1 MKFRIPN
8 NGCFDDKNVHDFQR
22 QLLKKELIKAKNDQ
36 KEHKENLEGKR
47 GILREV
53 TPRNCLPSVVL
64 HTRNT
69 RVKTHREQFLSKE
82 QERPLFNVKNT
93 VVLCDV
99 ETPPPAYVMQTL
111 SLGPKNAVLDKFDP
125 KDVLAE
131 VDGLLSHCKNRK
143 IPDEI
148 ITDINVKTLNYIKKC
163 KQMRTS
169 KNITMTK
176 KCLKEKDL
184 LAVPYDK
191 GVGICVRKKGTY
203 TRN

>member
-1 MKFRIPN
+1 MIN
-8 NGCFDDKNVHDFQR
+8 Y
-22 QLLKKELIKAKNDQ
+22 KNDQ
-36 KEHKENLEGKR
+36 KGLEENLEGKR
-47 GILREV
+47 RILREA

-69 RVKTHREQFLSKE
+69 RVETHREQLRNHNKKLTFLSEE

-93 VVLCDV
+93 VVLCDL
-99 ETPPPAYVMQTL
+99 ETPPPAYVMETL
-111 SLGPKNAVLDKFDP
+111 SLGPKNAVLGKFDP

-163 KQMRTS
+163 KQMKTS
-169 KNITMTK
+169 RNITMTK
-176 KCLKEKDL
+176 KYLKEKDL
-184 LAVPYDK
+184 LAVPFETPD
-191 GVGICVRKKGTY
+191 
-203 TRN
+203 